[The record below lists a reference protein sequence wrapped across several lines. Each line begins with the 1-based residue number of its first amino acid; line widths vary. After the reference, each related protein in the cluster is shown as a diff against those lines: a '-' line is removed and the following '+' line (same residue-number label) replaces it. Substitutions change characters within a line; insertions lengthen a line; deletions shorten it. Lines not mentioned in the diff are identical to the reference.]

1 MTLVTNDA
9 PFIFQTARVPASTV
23 NPSGQPVGAVER
35 TNAAVASNPDTFD
48 WAYIIQEKLL
58 ETGSANRIKLE
69 VTNEIQPAGTTSYL
83 WSSPTVP
90 NSATVNWEQED
101 GTVISQANQ
110 RTINPIWVDVSA
122 HPGDYTFRCTLSS
135 DQANPANKDV
145 DIVVNAQN
153 P

>member
-23 NPSGQPVGAVER
+23 NPSGQPVGAVDR
-35 TNAAVASNPDTFD
+35 TNAAVAADPDTFD

-58 ETGSANRIKLE
+58 ETGSGNRIKLE
-69 VTNEIQPAGTTSYL
+69 VTNEIQPAGTTSYA

-90 NSATVNWEQED
+90 NSATVTWEQED
-101 GTVISQANQ
+101 GTDLGSNA
-110 RTINPIWVDVSA
+110 RTINPIWVHVSA
-122 HPGDYTFRCTLSS
+122 HPGDYTFRCALTS
-135 DQANPANKDV
+135 DQANPADRNV
-145 DIVVNAQN
+145 DLVVNAQN